1 MPHKHDKNRG
11 ELPAFWSE
19 ANELDTGEPPAHLPT
34 LLPLTTSGS
43 LRVCTYPCASHPPTM
58 HHRLDVPQGNSI
70 FSSCGLA
77 SHYQTDQPRII
88 PQIRIQLNVRR
99 LVVRQWLDCLK
110 ESHSDYSD
118 ITTGEVLLGQLPDN
132 IDVNAELQTEN
143 VDPVDLGR
151 VREFEQHIGRAGEV
165 ILSEVFYRYLIFILR
180 TSFVKRK
187 LRR

>member
-43 LRVCTYPCASHPPTM
+43 LR
-58 HHRLDVPQGNSI
+58 NSI

-77 SHYQTDQPRII
+77 SRNQTDQPRII

-99 LVVRQWLDCLK
+99 LIVRQWLDCLK
-110 ESHSDYSD
+110 EIHSDYSD
-118 ITTGEVLLGQLPDN
+118 ITTGEVILSQLPDN

-165 ILSEVFYRYLIFILR
+165 ILSEVFYRYLICILR